1 MIIFGDEMK
10 YFGIV
15 INETKDP
22 DMAVTKRIRTYLE
35 SRGAECTAV
44 KNAQELNNQVECVLV
59 LGGDGT
65 MLQAAGGVAGKN
77 IPMIG
82 VNLGTLGFL
91 VEIELE
97 NLEEEDF
104 QTAITFIQFLSD
116 TRKKK
121 KAADSKSIL
130 AEIQGMFQ
138 DNTGWNDEESM
149 IADMAAFRKE
159 RMGL

>member
-1 MIIFGDEMK
+1 ML
-10 YFGIV
+10 
-15 INETKDP
+15 
-22 DMAVTKRIRTYLE
+22 A
-35 SRGAECTAV
+35 TAV
-44 KNAQELNNQVECVLV
+44 VVNK
-59 LGGDGT
+59 
-65 MLQAAGGVAGKN
+65 ML
-77 IPMIG
+77 
-82 VNLGTLGFL
+82 
-91 VEIELE
+91 ED
-97 NLEEEDF
+97 LEEEDF

-138 DNTGWNDEESM
+138 GDTGWNYEESM

>member
-1 MIIFGDEMK
+1 MS
-10 YFGIV
+10 
-15 INETKDP
+15 P
-22 DMAVTKRIRTYLE
+22 
-35 SRGAECTAV
+35 TAV
-44 KNAQELNNQVECVLV
+44 V
-59 LGGDGT
+59 
-65 MLQAAGGVAGKN
+65 
-77 IPMIG
+77 
-82 VNLGTLGFL
+82 VNKM
-91 VEIELE
+91 LE

-138 DNTGWNDEESM
+138 DDTGWNDEESM
-149 IADMAAFRKE
+149 IADMAAFRQE

>member
-1 MIIFGDEMK
+1 
-10 YFGIV
+10 
-15 INETKDP
+15 
-22 DMAVTKRIRTYLE
+22 MAP
-35 SRGAECTAV
+35 TAV
-44 KNAQELNNQVECVLV
+44 V
-59 LGGDGT
+59 
-65 MLQAAGGVAGKN
+65 
-77 IPMIG
+77 
-82 VNLGTLGFL
+82 VNRM
-91 VEIELE
+91 LE

-121 KAADSKSIL
+121 KATDSKNIL

-138 DNTGWNDEESM
+138 DDKGWDDEESM

>member
-1 MIIFGDEMK
+1 MSP
-10 YFGIV
+10 
-15 INETKDP
+15 T
-22 DMAVTKRIRTYLE
+22 AVT
-35 SRGAECTAV
+35 
-44 KNAQELNNQVECVLV
+44 
-59 LGGDGT
+59 
-65 MLQAAGGVAGKN
+65 
-77 IPMIG
+77 
-82 VNLGTLGFL
+82 VNRM
-91 VEIELE
+91 LE

-104 QTAITFIQFLSD
+104 QTAITFIQFLLD

-138 DNTGWNDEESM
+138 GDTGWNDEESM

>member
-1 MIIFGDEMK
+1 MSP
-10 YFGIV
+10 
-15 INETKDP
+15 T
-22 DMAVTKRIRTYLE
+22 AVT
-35 SRGAECTAV
+35 
-44 KNAQELNNQVECVLV
+44 
-59 LGGDGT
+59 
-65 MLQAAGGVAGKN
+65 
-77 IPMIG
+77 
-82 VNLGTLGFL
+82 VNRM
-91 VEIELE
+91 LE

-138 DNTGWNDEESM
+138 DDAGWNDEESM
-149 IADMAAFRKE
+149 IAEMAAFRKE

>member
-1 MIIFGDEMK
+1 
-10 YFGIV
+10 
-15 INETKDP
+15 
-22 DMAVTKRIRTYLE
+22 MAP
-35 SRGAECTAV
+35 AAV
-44 KNAQELNNQVECVLV
+44 V
-59 LGGDGT
+59 
-65 MLQAAGGVAGKN
+65 
-77 IPMIG
+77 
-82 VNLGTLGFL
+82 VNRM
-91 VEIELE
+91 LE

-121 KAADSKSIL
+121 KAQDSKSVL

-138 DNTGWNDEESM
+138 DDKGWDDEENM

>member
-1 MIIFGDEMK
+1 MSP
-10 YFGIV
+10 
-15 INETKDP
+15 T
-22 DMAVTKRIRTYLE
+22 AVT
-35 SRGAECTAV
+35 
-44 KNAQELNNQVECVLV
+44 
-59 LGGDGT
+59 
-65 MLQAAGGVAGKN
+65 
-77 IPMIG
+77 
-82 VNLGTLGFL
+82 VNRM
-91 VEIELE
+91 LE

-104 QTAITFIQFLSD
+104 QTAITFIQFLAD

-138 DNTGWNDEESM
+138 GDTGWNAEESM

>member
-1 MIIFGDEMK
+1 
-10 YFGIV
+10 
-15 INETKDP
+15 
-22 DMAVTKRIRTYLE
+22 MA
-35 SRGAECTAV
+35 ATAV
-44 KNAQELNNQVECVLV
+44 V
-59 LGGDGT
+59 
-65 MLQAAGGVAGKN
+65 
-77 IPMIG
+77 
-82 VNLGTLGFL
+82 VNRM
-91 VEIELE
+91 LE

-121 KAADSKSIL
+121 KAADSKNIL

-138 DNTGWNDEESM
+138 DDKGWDDEESM

>member
-1 MIIFGDEMK
+1 MSP
-10 YFGIV
+10 
-15 INETKDP
+15 T
-22 DMAVTKRIRTYLE
+22 AVT
-35 SRGAECTAV
+35 
-44 KNAQELNNQVECVLV
+44 
-59 LGGDGT
+59 
-65 MLQAAGGVAGKN
+65 
-77 IPMIG
+77 
-82 VNLGTLGFL
+82 VNRM
-91 VEIELE
+91 LE

-104 QTAITFIQFLSD
+104 QAAITFIQFLSD

-138 DNTGWNDEESM
+138 DDTGWNDEESM